1 MNQHELP
8 IKNPCTQD
16 WNTMEGGDRQR
27 LCRVCDKPVHNLSA
41 MTRQQA
47 QAVLQKRSPGQRL
60 CVRYRAGQDG
70 EILFERP
77 ALIPAGLLVR
87 TRQLALRATLAAAAI
102 ASVAEVPGCV
112 PAGPVT
118 GAIAAR
124 VAADQVAEQL
134 AESGTCSISLEPL
147 LPLTLTLHAAACA
160 TPPEPIEIFQGEP
173 PALPEPPLPPAQP
186 SPPLPPPEPPTATAT
201 TGTLQPR
208 SGSSRKKAAPKA
220 ALKPTREPHIL
231 MGDIA
236 E

>member
-1 MNQHELP
+1 MNQQELP

-27 LCRVCDKPVHNLSA
+27 LCRMCDKPVHNLSA

-47 QAVLQKRSPGQRL
+47 EAVLQQRSRGQRL
-60 CVRYRAGQDG
+60 CVRYSAGADG

-87 TRQLALRATLAAAAI
+87 TRQIALRATLAAAAI
-102 ASVAEVPGCV
+102 VSVVEAPGCV

-124 VAADQVAEQL
+124 VAADQVADQL

-147 LPLTLTLHAAACA
+147 LPLSLTLHSSACP
-160 TPPEPIEIFQGEP
+160 TPPEPVEVFQGEP

-186 SPPLPPPEPPTATAT
+186 TPPIAPPEPPTATAPAET
-201 TGTLQPR
+201 PRAR
-208 SGSSRKKAAPKA
+208 SGPARKKPI
-220 ALKPTREPHIL
+220 PRPREPHIL
-231 MGDIA
+231 MGDIS

>member
-1 MNQHELP
+1 MNRQELP

-16 WNTMEGGDRQR
+16 WNTMEGDERQR

-47 QAVLQKRSPGQRL
+47 QAVLHKRSLGQRL
-60 CVRYRAGQDG
+60 CVRYSAGDDG
-70 EILFERP
+70 EIMFERP

-87 TRQLALRATLAAAAI
+87 TRQLALRATLAAAAL
-102 ASVAEVPGCV
+102 ASVVEAPGCV

-118 GAIAAR
+118 GALAAR
-124 VAADQVAEQL
+124 VAAEQVADQL

-160 TPPEPIEIFQGEP
+160 TPPEPIEVFQGEP

-186 SPPLPPPEPPTATAT
+186 PPPPPEPPTTIST
-201 TGTLQPR
+201 TSTPRPR
-208 SGSSRKKAAPKA
+208 SASSRKKAAPK
-220 ALKPTREPHIL
+220 PHIL

-236 E
+236 D

>member
-1 MNQHELP
+1 MNRQELP

-16 WNTMEGGDRQR
+16 WNTMEGDERQR

-47 QAVLQKRSPGQRL
+47 QAVLHKRSLGQRL
-60 CVRYRAGQDG
+60 CVRYSAGDDG
-70 EILFERP
+70 EIMFERP

-87 TRQLALRATLAAAAI
+87 TRQLALRATLAAAAL
-102 ASVAEVPGCV
+102 ASVVEAPGCV

-118 GAIAAR
+118 GALAAR
-124 VAADQVAEQL
+124 VAAEQVADQL

-160 TPPEPIEIFQGEP
+160 TPPEPIEVFQGEP

-186 SPPLPPPEPPTATAT
+186 PPPLPPPPPEPPTTIAT
-201 TGTLQPR
+201 TDTPRPR
-208 SGSSRKKAAPKA
+208 SASSRKKAAPK
-220 ALKPTREPHIL
+220 PHIL

-236 E
+236 D